1 MKKII
6 IVSPHFVPSNL
17 TAVHRSRIFSNHLAE
32 FGWEPVI
39 ICVHEDYYEEKPDH
53 DLEKLLKP
61 GLRIEKTKAWRVH
74 QKIRLI
80 GDIGLRGFRSLYKR
94 ILEIA
99 RKENPDFLLIEIPSF
114 YAALLGRLIHA
125 RTGIPYGVD
134 YIDPWVHRFP
144 GSEKIFSRHW
154 FSTKIAGILEPIA
167 VKHAS
172 LICGVAA
179 GYYSDVIKRNPHLEK
194 SCVTGSMP
202 YGGEKNDHEIVRRSN
217 IQPYLFQKQNNKFQF
232 IYAGA
237 FLPKAYEPLKKVF
250 KSIAENKEL
259 FADVVFHF
267 IGTGK
272 ITHDAES
279 YSIKPL
285 AEEFG
290 LWNKQVREYPLRIPY
305 LDVLVHL
312 EAADAVFV
320 LGSTEAHYTPSKL
333 YQGILSDKPV
343 LAVLHEKSTAVDI
356 LKQSAAGVVLAFNG
370 ENDTDSISK
379 GFSETYRRFTEFAE
393 EFDPQKRKLEYFDQF
408 SAKEITR
415 QLAALLD
422 KALQAGGRS

>member
-39 ICVHEDYYEEKPDH
+39 VCVHEDYYEEKSDH

-61 GLRIEKTKAWRVH
+61 GLRIEKTKAWRVN
-74 QKIRLI
+74 KKLRLI
-80 GDIGLRGFRSLYKR
+80 GDIGLRGFTSLYKR
-94 ILEIA
+94 VVDITRTE
-99 RKENPDFLLIEIPSF
+99 KPDFLLIEIPSF
-114 YAALLGRLIHA
+114 YAALLGRLVHA
-125 RTGIPYGVD
+125 RTGIPYGID
-134 YIDPWVHRFP
+134 YIDPWVHQFP
-144 GSEKIFSRHW
+144 GSERKFSRHW
-154 FSTKIAGILEPIA
+154 FSTKIASILEPIA
-167 VKHAS
+167 VKKAS

-179 GYYSDVIKRNPHLEK
+179 GYYSDVIKRNPHLK
-194 SCVTGSMP
+194 NICITGSMP
-202 YGGEKNDHEIVRRSN
+202 YGGESKDHEIIRRSN
-217 IQPYLFQKQNNKFQF
+217 IRPYLFQKRSDKFQF

-237 FLPKAYEPLKKVF
+237 FLPKAYEPLKEVF
-250 KSIAENKEL
+250 RSIAEHEEL

-267 IGTGK
+267 IGTGRVVN
-272 ITHDAES
+272 DPES
-279 YSIKPL
+279 YSIRPL

-290 LWNKQVREYPLRIPY
+290 LWNRQIREYPARIPY

-320 LGSTEAHYTPSKL
+320 LGSTEPHYTPSKL

-356 LKQSAAGVVLAFNG
+356 LKRSAAGVVIAFNG
-370 ENDTDSISK
+370 ESDTSTIYK
-379 GFSETYRRFTEFAE
+379 GFCESYRSFTEFAAG
-393 EFDPQKRKLEYFDQF
+393 FDPHKRKLEYFDQF
-408 SAKEITR
+408 SAREITR
-415 QLAALLD
+415 QLASLLD
-422 KALQAGGRS
+422 KAVETGRS